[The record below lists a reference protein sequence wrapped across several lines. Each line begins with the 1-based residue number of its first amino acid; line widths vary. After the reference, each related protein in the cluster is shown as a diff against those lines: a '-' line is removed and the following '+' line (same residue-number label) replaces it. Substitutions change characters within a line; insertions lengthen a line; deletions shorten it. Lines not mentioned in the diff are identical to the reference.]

1 MEGKENYLDQI
12 FIKHLIVIDEQRK
25 SLDRRLQITVSDYL
39 TRLLHIHE
47 GVTLAGSESKIKLKN
62 IKVVTNFV
70 GGVQYIT
77 FVGNDEG
84 QNKEIEIF
92 LQDLIRV
99 GRKKVDGQTIYHKT
113 MTICNSA
120 KHNYL

>member
-1 MEGKENYLDQI
+1 MKGKENFELMFILQI
-12 FIKHLIVIDEQRK
+12 IGIEKQRK
-25 SLDRRLQITVSDYL
+25 SLDRMLQITVSDYL
-39 TRLLHIHE
+39 MRLLHIHE
-47 GVTLAGSESKIKLKN
+47 GSTLAGSESKIKLKN

-84 QNKEIEIF
+84 QNKEVEIF

-99 GRKKVDGQTIYHKT
+99 GHKKVDGQIIYHKT

>member
-1 MEGKENYLDQI
+1 MEGKENYLEQI
-12 FIKHLIVIDEQRK
+12 FVKQIIVIDEQRK
-25 SLDRRLQITVSDYL
+25 SLDRRL
-39 TRLLHIHE
+39 HIHE
-47 GVTLAGSESKIKLKN
+47 GTTLAGSKSKIKLKN
-62 IKVVTNFV
+62 IKVVTNSV

-99 GRKKVDGQTIYHKT
+99 GHKKVDGQIIYHKT
-113 MTICNSA
+113 MTICNSV
-120 KHNYL
+120 KRNYL